1 MTREAERA
9 LGGRHDVRIDRFP
22 FKVGRESR
30 SPASAKSHHTEL
42 RLGTLP
48 GVNDLYLLEPAWTDI
63 LEISREHFAIDYE
76 EGRFWLIDRGSA
88 CGTVVAGTQVGG
100 NRAGGRI
107 ELRSG
112 DVIIVVGNASS
123 EYAFRFETG

>member
-1 MTREAERA
+1 M
-9 LGGRHDVRIDRFP
+9 RIDRFP

-30 SPASAKSHHTEL
+30 SPAAAKSHHTEL

-48 GVNDLYLLEPAWTDI
+48 GVNDLYLLEPAWKDI
-63 LEISREHFAIDYE
+63 LEISREHFVIDYE
-76 EGRFWLIDRGSA
+76 EGRFWLTDRGSA

-100 NRAGGRI
+100 NRVSGRI
-107 ELRSG
+107 ELRNG
-112 DVIIVVGNASS
+112 DVIIVGNASS

>member
-1 MTREAERA
+1 MNREAERA
-9 LGGRHDVRIDRFP
+9 LGGRHDVRIERFP

-30 SPASAKSHHTEL
+30 SLASATSQYTEL

-48 GVNDLYLLEPAWTDI
+48 ELNDLYLLEPAWADI
-63 LEISREHFAIDYE
+63 LEISREHFAIDSE
-76 EGRFWLIDRGSA
+76 EGRFWLTDRGSA

-100 NRAGGRI
+100 NRAGSRI

-112 DVIIVVGNASS
+112 DVIIVGSASS